1 MIFDWK
7 ATRVR
12 RSRIFLSFLTALVFF
27 ILFLPL
33 ISVNAQIDFGY
44 TDINATEAK
53 ELMNQN
59 PNAFILDAR
68 SWEEFTEGHIP
79 NAVNIPYNQISQR
92 INELPGVFSHLII
105 VYCDTGTRSSVAA
118 SILVQLSYTNVKNI
132 EIGLLGWTIEG
143 YPLVTDTDSNQTF
156 DFSMLVFLIL
166 IGLVGV
172 TFGFVLQR
180 GKLCFN
186 SAIKKAVLDKDFT
199 LSKVFALTAA
209 ILIVVYFG
217 NQTGIACS
225 GAVLPLSFSL
235 MTILAGVMFGGG
247 MILAESCLS
256 GICYKAGG
264 GYGGA
269 IIAFIGAITAT
280 FFLVLPPVV
289 LSLGSL
295 ISETTLI
302 SGVWDLRLIELLN
315 QDLAFVVLL
324 FLPLIIL
331 LLLFSLNWQG
341 LPTSKD
347 FKSILQGKW
356 LWWFSA
362 IALAGVGLARLLLTY
377 PTGRPAS
384 LGISGGFISLSQFV
398 LQQSNFLLENIIVLG
413 GVLLGAFLSAKLYG
427 EFQIYI
433 PPHKEKVKFF
443 LGGVLLA
450 VGATL
455 AAGCNLAHLS
465 AGLPQFAFSSIA
477 FLSSL
482 IITNGAGHY
491 LLNRARARKQ
501 IAEIIPLPEGEGE
514 RDPRDTITWAL
525 KHLKE
530 ATTTE
535 IIDKA
540 SEISHDCKDRVS
552 GTLAVLLRDG
562 VVKREISKEKK
573 AFVWSLV
580 NE

>member
-1 MIFDWK
+1 M
-7 ATRVR
+7 RH
-12 RSRIFLSFLTALVFF
+12 SRIFVSSLVL
-27 ILFLPL
+27 LFLFSIFLPFT
-33 ISVNAQIDFGY
+33 SVDAQMELGY
-44 TDINATEAK
+44 TDISATEAK
-53 ELMNQN
+53 ELMDQN

-68 SWEEFTEGHIP
+68 SWEEFREGHIS

-105 VYCDTGTRSSVAA
+105 VYCDTGSRSSVAA
-118 SILVQLSYTNVKNI
+118 SILVQLKYTNVKNI
-132 EIGLLGWTIEG
+132 EIGLLEWTIEG
-143 YPLVTDTDSNQTF
+143 YPLVTTNDSDQAF
-156 DFSMLVFLIL
+156 DFSMLLFLIL
-166 IGLVGV
+166 AGLIGVA
-172 TFGFVLQR
+172 FGFVLQR

-186 SAIKKAVLDKDFT
+186 SAIKKAVLDRDFT
-199 LSKVFALTAA
+199 LLKVFALTSA
-209 ILIVVYFG
+209 ILIVVFFG

-235 MTILAGVMFGGG
+235 MTILAGIMFGGG

-269 IIAFIGAITAT
+269 IIAFIGAIITT
-280 FFLVLPPVV
+280 FFLVLPPIVMV
-289 LSLGSL
+289 LGSL
-295 ISETTLI
+295 LSETVLI

-315 QDLAFVVLL
+315 QDLTIIALL

-347 FKSILQGKW
+347 FKSIIQGKW

-362 IALAGVGLARLLLTY
+362 IALAGVGVARLLLTY

-398 LQQSNFLLENIIVLG
+398 MQQSHFLLESIIVLG
-413 GVLLGAFLSAKLYG
+413 GVLIGAFLSAKLYG

-433 PPHKEKVKFF
+433 PPHKEKVKSF

-450 VGATL
+450 AGATL

-477 FLSSL
+477 FLSAL
-482 IITNGAGHY
+482 VLTNGAGHY
-491 LLNRARARKQ
+491 LLERARAKKQ
-501 IAEIIPLPEGEGE
+501 IPETMPISKEEGE

-540 SEISHDCKDRVS
+540 AEISHDCKDRVS

-580 NE
+580 NK